1 MRQLAAVALLA
12 AAALAGCT
20 SAGPSTVPP
29 AAVSPSS
36 SGPAAPSSAAG
47 PASPPLTAV
56 HNPDQVTG
64 TLRSQ
69 QPRSTS
75 VVRQSFRSPA
85 AAASLQVKL
94 RSQPASPLTA

>member
-1 MRQLAAVALLA
+1 MRGLAGVAPLA

-20 SAGPSTVPP
+20 SAGSTVPP

-56 HNPDQVTG
+56 HNPDQGQVALYFG
-64 TLRSQ
+64 TDAGG
-69 QPRSTS
+69 
-75 VVRQSFRSPA
+75 FA
-85 AAASLQVKL
+85 AAWAGRGMASVFRPQG
-94 RSQPASPLTA
+94 RS